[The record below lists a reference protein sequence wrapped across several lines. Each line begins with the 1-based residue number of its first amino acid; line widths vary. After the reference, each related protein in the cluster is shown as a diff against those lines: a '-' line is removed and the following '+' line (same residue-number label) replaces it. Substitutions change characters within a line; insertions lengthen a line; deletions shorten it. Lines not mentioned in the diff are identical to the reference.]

1 MLECI
6 PNVSEGRRPGVV
18 AEMAAA
24 VSERPGVRL
33 LDHSSDAD
41 HDRSVFTLAGEA
53 DPLHDALLALF
64 ETALAAIDLTRS
76 SHGPPG
82 VHPRMGAVDV
92 VPFVPL
98 AGSAMADAVAAA
110 RRLGRAVAERF
121 DLPVLLYEAA
131 ASAPGRRNLAAVRRG
146 GFEGLAEKLAMAEW
160 APDFGPARP
169 HPSAGAVAVGARRFL
184 IAFNALL
191 ATGDPEVAR
200 EVARAVRESSGG
212 LPAVKAIGVPLAS
225 RGRVQVSMNL
235 VDYRVTSPAAAMAAV
250 EREAA
255 ARGVEVEE
263 GELVGLI
270 PEDALLGSIECT
282 RDALRLGGDFGPERI
297 VERRLTDRN

>member
-6 PNVSEGRRPGVV
+6 PNVSEGRRPEVV
-18 AEMAAA
+18 AALTAALE
-24 VSERPGVRL
+24 ERPGVRL
-33 LDHSSDAD
+33 LDHSSDPD

-53 DPLHDALLALF
+53 DALHDALLGLF
-64 ETALAAIDLTRS
+64 ETALAAIDLART

-121 DLPVLLYEAA
+121 ELPVLLYEEA
-131 ASAPGRRNLAAVRRG
+131 ASAPERRNLAQVRRG
-146 GFEGLAEKLAMAEW
+146 GFEGLAEKLALPEW

-184 IAFNALL
+184 IAFNAVL
-191 ATGDPEVAR
+191 ATDDLEVAR
-200 EVARAVRESSGG
+200 AVARAVRESSGG

-250 EREAA
+250 ERAAA

-263 GELVGLI
+263 GELVGLM

-282 RDALRLGGDFGPERI
+282 RDALRLGADFGPDRI
-297 VERRLTDRN
+297 VERRL